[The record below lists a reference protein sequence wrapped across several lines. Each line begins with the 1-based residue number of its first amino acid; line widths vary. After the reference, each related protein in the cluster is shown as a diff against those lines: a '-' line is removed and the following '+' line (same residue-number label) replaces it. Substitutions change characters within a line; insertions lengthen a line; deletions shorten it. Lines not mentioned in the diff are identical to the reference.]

1 MGVYEF
7 LVLDKKIK
15 KSISEGNSEEKI
27 EQIAINELSKKDIES
42 FCPMFKERRQ
52 WSDRKKW
59 VHFPLF
65 RSYVFAR
72 IHLKEN
78 IFVLQTIGVNK
89 IVKFQNKISII
100 PDQVINDIKNIVDG
114 GYKIQQVDYFIKG
127 DEVSVVSGPLKGVN
141 GIIQDLKGDS
151 RLIMKVEAIRQA
163 FSIEISS
170 EQLKLKKKNVS
181 KVL

>member
-1 MGVYEF
+1 MKKWIAVYT
-7 LVLDKKIK
+7 
-15 KSISEGNSEEKI
+15 KSRH
-27 EQIAINELSKKDIES
+27 EQIVINELSKKDIES
-42 FCPMFKERRQ
+42 FCPMFRERRQ

-89 IVKFQNKISII
+89 IVKFQNEISII
-100 PDQVINDIKNIVDG
+100 PNQVINDIKNVVDG
-114 GYKIQQVDYFIKG
+114 RYKIQQVDYFVKG

>member
-1 MGVYEF
+1 MKKWIAVYT
-7 LVLDKKIK
+7 
-15 KSISEGNSEEKI
+15 KSRH
-27 EQIAINELSKKDIES
+27 EQIVINELSKKDIES

-100 PDQVINDIKNIVDG
+100 PDQVINDIKNIVDV

-127 DEVSVVSGPLKGVN
+127 DEVSVVSGPLKGIN

>member
-1 MGVYEF
+1 M
-7 LVLDKKIK
+7 KKWIAIYT
-15 KSISEGNSEEKI
+15 KSRH
-27 EQIAINELSKKDIES
+27 EQIVVNELSKKDIES

-100 PDQVINDIKNIVDG
+100 PDQVINDINNIVDG

-163 FSIEISS
+163 FSIEISP

>member
-1 MGVYEF
+1 MKKWIAVYT
-7 LVLDKKIK
+7 
-15 KSISEGNSEEKI
+15 KSRH
-27 EQIAINELSKKDIES
+27 EQIVINELSKKNIES

-89 IVKFQNKISII
+89 IIKFQNKISII
-100 PDQVINDIKNIVDG
+100 PEQVINDIKNVVDG

-127 DEVSVVSGPLKGVN
+127 DEVSVISGPLKGVN

>member
-1 MGVYEF
+1 M
-7 LVLDKKIK
+7 KKWIAIYT
-15 KSISEGNSEEKI
+15 KSRH
-27 EQIAINELSKKDIES
+27 EQIVVNELIKKDIES

-127 DEVSVVSGPLKGVN
+127 DEVSVISGPLKGLN

-181 KVL
+181 KIL

>member
-1 MGVYEF
+1 M
-7 LVLDKKIK
+7 KKWIAIYT
-15 KSISEGNSEEKI
+15 KSRH
-27 EQIAINELSKKDIES
+27 EQIVINELSKKDIES
-42 FCPMFKERRQ
+42 FCPMFKEKRQ

>member
-1 MGVYEF
+1 MKKWIAVYT
-7 LVLDKKIK
+7 
-15 KSISEGNSEEKI
+15 KSRH
-27 EQIAINELSKKDIES
+27 EQIVVNELSKKDIES

-127 DEVSVVSGPLKGVN
+127 DEVSVISGPLKGVN

>member
-1 MGVYEF
+1 MKKWIAVYT
-7 LVLDKKIK
+7 
-15 KSISEGNSEEKI
+15 KSRH

-65 RSYVFAR
+65 RSYLFAR
-72 IHLKEN
+72 IYLKEN

-127 DEVSVVSGPLKGVN
+127 DAVRVVSGPLKGIN

>member
-1 MGVYEF
+1 MKKWIAVYT
-7 LVLDKKIK
+7 
-15 KSISEGNSEEKI
+15 KSRH
-27 EQIAINELSKKDIES
+27 EQIVINELSKMDIES

-127 DEVSVVSGPLKGVN
+127 DEVSVISGPLKGVN

>member
-1 MGVYEF
+1 M
-7 LVLDKKIK
+7 KKWIAIYT
-15 KSISEGNSEEKI
+15 KSRH
-27 EQIAINELSKKDIES
+27 EQIVINELSKKDIES

-100 PDQVINDIKNIVDG
+100 PDQVINDIKNVVNG

-127 DEVSVVSGPLKGVN
+127 DEVSVISGPLKGVN

-170 EQLKLKKKNVS
+170 KQLKLKKKNVS

>member
-1 MGVYEF
+1 M
-7 LVLDKKIK
+7 KKWIAIYT
-15 KSISEGNSEEKI
+15 KSRH
-27 EQIAINELSKKDIES
+27 EQIVINELSKKDIES

-141 GIIQDLKGDS
+141 GIIQDLKGDN

-163 FSIEISS
+163 FSIEISP

>member
-1 MGVYEF
+1 M
-7 LVLDKKIK
+7 KKWIAIYT
-15 KSISEGNSEEKI
+15 KSRH
-27 EQIAINELSKKDIES
+27 EQIVINELSKKDIES

-100 PDQVINDIKNIVDG
+100 PDQVINDIKNVVDG

-127 DEVSVVSGPLKGVN
+127 DEVNVVSGPLKGVN

>member
-1 MGVYEF
+1 M
-7 LVLDKKIK
+7 KKWIAIYT
-15 KSISEGNSEEKI
+15 KSRH
-27 EQIAINELSKKDIES
+27 EQIVVNELSKKDIES

-114 GYKIQQVDYFIKG
+114 GS
-127 DEVSVVSGPLKGVN
+127 VSYTHLTLPTIYSV
-141 GIIQDLKGDS
+141 
-151 RLIMKVEAIRQA
+151 
-163 FSIEISS
+163 
-170 EQLKLKKKNVS
+170 
-181 KVL
+181 

>member
-1 MGVYEF
+1 M
-7 LVLDKKIK
+7 KKWIAIYT
-15 KSISEGNSEEKI
+15 KSRH
-27 EQIAINELSKKDIES
+27 EQIVINELSKKDIES

-127 DEVSVVSGPLKGVN
+127 DEVSVVSGPLKGIN
-141 GIIQDLKGDS
+141 GIIQELKGDS

>member
-1 MGVYEF
+1 M
-7 LVLDKKIK
+7 
-15 KSISEGNSEEKI
+15 
-27 EQIAINELSKKDIES
+27 
-42 FCPMFKERRQ
+42 
-52 WSDRKKW
+52 
-59 VHFPLF
+59 
-65 RSYVFAR
+65 
-72 IHLKEN
+72 
-78 IFVLQTIGVNK
+78 LQQK
-89 IVKFQNKISII
+89 
-100 PDQVINDIKNIVDG
+100 
-114 GYKIQQVDYFIKG
+114 VDYFIKG

>member
-1 MGVYEF
+1 MKKWIAVYT
-7 LVLDKKIK
+7 
-15 KSISEGNSEEKI
+15 KSRH
-27 EQIAINELSKKDIES
+27 EQIVINELSKKNIES

-100 PDQVINDIKNIVDG
+100 PDQVINDIKNVVDG

-127 DEVSVVSGPLKGVN
+127 DEVSVISGPLKGVN

>member
-1 MGVYEF
+1 MKKWIAVYT
-7 LVLDKKIK
+7 
-15 KSISEGNSEEKI
+15 KSRH
-27 EQIAINELSKKDIES
+27 EQIVINELSKKDIES

-163 FSIEISS
+163 FSIEISF

>member
-1 MGVYEF
+1 M
-7 LVLDKKIK
+7 KKWIAIYT
-15 KSISEGNSEEKI
+15 KSRH
-27 EQIAINELSKKDIES
+27 EQIVINELSKKDIES

-100 PDQVINDIKNIVDG
+100 PDQVINDIKNVVDG

-127 DEVSVVSGPLKGVN
+127 DEVNVVSGPLKGVN
-141 GIIQDLKGDS
+141 GIIQYLKGDS

>member
-1 MGVYEF
+1 M
-7 LVLDKKIK
+7 KKWIAIYT
-15 KSISEGNSEEKI
+15 KSRH
-27 EQIAINELSKKDIES
+27 EQIVVNELSKKDIES

-127 DEVSVVSGPLKGVN
+127 DEVSVISGPLKGLN

-181 KVL
+181 KIL

>member
-1 MGVYEF
+1 MKKWIAVYT
-7 LVLDKKIK
+7 
-15 KSISEGNSEEKI
+15 KSRH
-27 EQIAINELSKKDIES
+27 EQIVINELSKKNIES

-89 IVKFQNKISII
+89 IIKFQNKISII
-100 PDQVINDIKNIVDG
+100 PEQVINDIKNVVDG

>member
-1 MGVYEF
+1 MKKWIAVYT
-7 LVLDKKIK
+7 
-15 KSISEGNSEEKI
+15 KSRH
-27 EQIAINELSKKDIES
+27 EQIVINELSKKDIES

-127 DEVSVVSGPLKGVN
+127 DEVSVISGPLKGVN

-181 KVL
+181 KIL

>member
-1 MGVYEF
+1 MKKWIAVYT
-7 LVLDKKIK
+7 
-15 KSISEGNSEEKI
+15 KSRH
-27 EQIAINELSKKDIES
+27 EQIVINELSKKDIES
-42 FCPMFKERRQ
+42 YCPMFKERRQ

-59 VHFPLF
+59 VQFPLF

-141 GIIQDLKGDS
+141 GIIQDLKGD
-151 RLIMKVEAIRQA
+151 RKLIMKVEAIRQA
-163 FSIEISS
+163 FSIEISP
-170 EQLKLKKKNVS
+170 EKLKLKKKNVS

>member
-1 MGVYEF
+1 MKKWIAVYT
-7 LVLDKKIK
+7 
-15 KSISEGNSEEKI
+15 KSRH
-27 EQIAINELSKKDIES
+27 EQIVINELSKKDIES

-89 IVKFQNKISII
+89 IVKFQNEISII
-100 PDQVINDIKNIVDG
+100 PNQVINDIKNVVDG
-114 GYKIQQVDYFIKG
+114 RYKIQQVDYFIKG

-163 FSIEISS
+163 FSIEISF

>member
-1 MGVYEF
+1 MKKWIAVYT
-7 LVLDKKIK
+7 
-15 KSISEGNSEEKI
+15 KSRH
-27 EQIAINELSKKDIES
+27 EQIVINELSKKDIES

-163 FSIEISS
+163 FSIEISP

>member
-1 MGVYEF
+1 M
-7 LVLDKKIK
+7 KKWIAIYT
-15 KSISEGNSEEKI
+15 KSRH
-27 EQIAINELSKKDIES
+27 EQIVINELSKKDIES
-42 FCPMFKERRQ
+42 FCPMFKEKRQ

-72 IHLKEN
+72 IQLKEN

-127 DEVSVVSGPLKGVN
+127 DEVSVVSGPLKGIN